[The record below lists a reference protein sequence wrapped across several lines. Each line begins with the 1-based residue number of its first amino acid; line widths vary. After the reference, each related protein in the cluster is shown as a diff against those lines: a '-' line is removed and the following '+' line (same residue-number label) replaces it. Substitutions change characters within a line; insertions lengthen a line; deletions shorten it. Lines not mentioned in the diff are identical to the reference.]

1 MAAIIPNDAEDFPDI
16 GSGLVDAADR
26 FIDWLVINAGDFFES
41 IAAAVRVPL
50 LAFERALDWAPPW
63 LILVVFAVV
72 AFVAARRIIF
82 TVAVVAVVYLLG
94 ALQLWE
100 EAMQTIAIMLT
111 SILLAVLIGLPLG
124 VSSGRSDR
132 VKALLTPVLDI
143 MQTIPPFVY
152 LLPVVMLFG
161 LGNVSGI
168 IVVVVY
174 ATPPLVRLTDLGI
187 REVSGE
193 VTEAARAFGA
203 TRWQTLRGVQLPLA
217 LPSIMQG
224 VNQTT
229 MAALSMVVVAS
240 LIGTRGLGQVVYVG
254 LNQFELGEALLGG
267 TGIVLLAIVFDR
279 VTQAA
284 GRRAQVYR
292 NLRG

>member
-1 MAAIIPNDAEDFPDI
+1 MAAIIPQDADDFPDI

-41 IAAAVRVPL
+41 IAGAVRVPL
-50 LAFERALDWAPPW
+50 LAFEDALEWAPPW
-63 LILVVFAVV
+63 LILLVFAAV
-72 AFVAARRIIF
+72 AFVATRRVFF
-82 TVAVVAVVYLLG
+82 TIAVVAVIYSLG
-94 ALQLWE
+94 ALQLWD

-124 VSSGRSDR
+124 IASGRSDR
-132 VKALLTPVLDI
+132 VKAFLTPVLDI

-187 REVSGE
+187 REVSGS

-203 TRWQTLRGVQLPLA
+203 TRWQTMRGVQLPLA